1 MPLVD
6 LERSKLL
13 GKGGNGKTYQYPIL
27 NKDYAGKLVKF
38 RCTCTYTIIL

>member
-13 GKGGNGKTYQYPIL
+13 GKGGNGRTYQYPIL
-27 NKDYAGKLVKF
+27 NKDYAVKLVILIF
-38 RCTCTYTIIL
+38 TCVHYQV